1 MGPTI
6 MKSVT
11 IRSVRVIDGTG
22 RTIERATVVIRGTTI
37 VAVGSD
43 RDLSILRGTTKI
55 DGRGLTL
62 LPGLIDCHVHLCL
75 GAEPD
80 VIDAIAKE
88 PPTLTLLKSSRAAR
102 QTLEAG
108 FTTVRDVGSRDHS
121 IFTLQRAIDAG
132 LVPGP
137 RIAAAGLAICMIGG
151 HARFIGQEV
160 EGVRQVRAV
169 VRSQISAG
177 AAVIKVIASG
187 GVLTPGTS
195 PDQAQMTVEELQ
207 AAVEEAHRAGR
218 KVAAHAH
225 GSSGMKNAVRAGVRS
240 IEHATLMDEEAAAMM
255 KQQGVFMVPTLSAL
269 ATTAACR
276 LGCGTPAS
284 VLDKAKSMTKR
295 HQVSFK
301 KALRDGIQ
309 IAMGTDAGTPFN
321 FHGENAQELERM
333 VALGMSPMQAILA
346 STSAAARLI
355 GIQDQVG
362 TIEKGKLADL
372 LLFEGNPLRRI
383 DLLRDRDRI
392 VGVMRSGK
400 FVSGP
405 LSKT

>member
-1 MGPTI
+1 M
-6 MKSVT
+6 MKSVA
-11 IRSVRVIDGTG
+11 IRAVRVIDGTG
-22 RTIERATVVIRGTTI
+22 RSIERATVLIRGATI
-37 VAVGSD
+37 AAVGPD
-43 RDLSILRGTTKI
+43 RDLSIPRGATRI

-62 LPGLIDCHVHLCL
+62 LPGLMDCHVHLCL

-80 VIDAIAKE
+80 VVDAITKE
-88 PPTLTLLKSSRAAR
+88 TPSLTLLKSSRSAR

-121 IFTLQRAIDAG
+121 IFTLKQAIDAG

-137 RIAAAGLAICMIGG
+137 RIVGAGLVICMIGG
-151 HARFIGQEV
+151 HARFIGQEI
-160 EGVRQVRAV
+160 EGVQQVRAA
-169 VRSQISAG
+169 VRAQISAG
-177 AAVIKVIASG
+177 ASVIKVIASG

-207 AAVEEAHRAGR
+207 AAVEEAQRAGR

-225 GSSGMKNAVRAGVRS
+225 GSSGIKNAVRAGVHS
-240 IEHATLMDEEAAAMM
+240 VEHATLMDEEAATMM

-276 LGCGTPAS
+276 LGCGVPDS
-284 VLDKAKSMTKR
+284 VRDKAKALTKHHAR
-295 HQVSFK
+295 SFRN
-301 KALRDGIQ
+301 ALRDGIQ

-333 VALGMSPMQAILA
+333 VAFGMSPMQAILA

-355 GIQDQVG
+355 GIQGQVG
-362 TIEKGKLADL
+362 TIEKGKLADI
-372 LLFEGNPLRRI
+372 LLFDGNPLRRI
-383 DLLRDRDRI
+383 DLLRDHSRI
-392 VGVMRSGK
+392 MGVMQAGK
-400 FVSGP
+400 FVAGP
-405 LSKT
+405 LSQM

>member
-1 MGPTI
+1 M
-6 MKSVT
+6 MKSVA

-37 VAVGSD
+37 AAVGQD
-43 RDLSILRGTTKI
+43 RDLSIPRGTTRI

-62 LPGLIDCHVHLCL
+62 LPGLMDCHVHLCL

-80 VIDAIAKE
+80 VVDAITKE
-88 PPTLTLLKSSRAAR
+88 TPSLTLLKSSRSAR
-102 QTLEAG
+102 LTLEAG

-121 IFTLQRAIDAG
+121 IFSLKHAIDAG

-137 RIAAAGLAICMIGG
+137 RIVGAGLVICMIGG
-151 HARFIGQEV
+151 HARFIGQEI
-160 EGVRQVRAV
+160 EGVQQVRAA
-169 VRSQISAG
+169 VRAQISAG
-177 AAVIKVIASG
+177 ASVIKVIASG

-207 AAVEEAHRAGR
+207 AAVEEAQRAGR

-225 GSSGMKNAVRAGVRS
+225 GSSGMKNAVRAGVHS
-240 IEHATLMDEEAAAMM
+240 IEHATLMDKEAATMM

-276 LGCGTPAS
+276 LGCGVPDS
-284 VLDKAKSMTKR
+284 VRDKAKALTK
-295 HQVSFK
+295 HHAMSFRN
-301 KALRDGIQ
+301 ALRDGIQ

-333 VALGMSPMQAILA
+333 VAFGMSPMQAILA

-355 GIQDQVG
+355 GIQGRVG

-372 LLFEGNPLRRI
+372 LLFDGNPLRRI
-383 DLLRDRDRI
+383 DLLCDHSRI
-392 VGVMRSGK
+392 MGVMQAGK
-400 FVSGP
+400 FVAGP
-405 LSKT
+405 ISQM

>member
-1 MGPTI
+1 M
-6 MKSVT
+6 MKSVA
-11 IRSVRVIDGTG
+11 IRSVRIIDGTG
-22 RTIERATVVIRGTTI
+22 RTIERATVLVRGAVIT
-37 VAVGSD
+37 AVGSD
-43 RDLSILRGTTKI
+43 QDLSIPRGATKI

-80 VIDAIAKE
+80 VVEAIAKE
-88 PPTLTLLKSSRAAR
+88 PPALTLLKSSQAAR

-121 IFTLQRAIDAG
+121 IFTLQRAIDTG

-137 RIAAAGLAICMIGG
+137 RIVGAGLAICMIGG

-160 EGVRQVRAV
+160 EGPEQVRSAV
-169 VRSQISAG
+169 RAQIAAG
-177 AAVIKVIASG
+177 ATVIKVVASG

-207 AAVEEAHRAGR
+207 AAVDEAQGARM

-225 GSSGMKNAVRAGVRS
+225 GASGMKNAVRAGVHS

-276 LGCGTPAS
+276 RGCGIPQSA
-284 VLDKAKSMTKR
+284 LDKAKSMTKR
-295 HQVSFK
+295 HQASFK
-301 KALRDGIQ
+301 NAMRDGIH

-333 VALGMSPMQAILA
+333 VAFGMTPMQAILA

-383 DLLRDRDRI
+383 DLLRDRNRI
-392 VGVMRSGK
+392 IGVMQAGK
-400 FVSGP
+400 FVAGP

>member
-1 MGPTI
+1 
-6 MKSVT
+6 
-11 IRSVRVIDGTG
+11 
-22 RTIERATVVIRGTTI
+22 
-37 VAVGSD
+37 
-43 RDLSILRGTTKI
+43 
-55 DGRGLTL
+55 
-62 LPGLIDCHVHLCL
+62 VHLCL

-80 VIDAIAKE
+80 VVDAINKE
-88 PPTLTLLKSSRAAR
+88 TSALTLLKSGRAAR

-121 IFTLQRAIDAG
+121 IFTLQGAIDTG

-137 RIAAAGLAICMIGG
+137 RIVAAGLAICMVGG
-151 HARFIGQEV
+151 HARFIGHEV
-160 EGVRQVRAV
+160 EGVQQVRAV
-169 VRSQISAG
+169 VRAQIAAG
-177 AAVIKVIASG
+177 ASVIKVIASG

-207 AAVEEAHRAGR
+207 AAVEEAQRAGR

-225 GSSGMKNAVRAGVRS
+225 GSSGMKNAVRAGVHS
-240 IEHATLMDEEAAAMM
+240 IEHATLMDQEAAAMM
-255 KQQGVFMVPTLSAL
+255 KEQGVFMVPTLSAL

-276 LGCGTPAS
+276 PGCGVPENA
-284 VLDKAKSMTKR
+284 LDKAKAMN
-295 HQVSFK
+295 
-301 KALRDGIQ
+301 ALRDGIP

-333 VALGMSPMQAILA
+333 VAFGMSPMQAILA

-355 GIQDQVG
+355 GIQDRVG

-383 DLLRDRDRI
+383 DLLRDRSRI
-392 VGVMRSGK
+392 VGVMQAGR
-400 FVSGP
+400 FVAGP
-405 LSKT
+405 LAGKG

>member
-1 MGPTI
+1 
-6 MKSVT
+6 MKSLA

-37 VAVGSD
+37 AAVGSD
-43 RDLSILRGTTKI
+43 RDLSLPRGTTKI

-80 VIDAIAKE
+80 VVDAFAKE
-88 PPTLTLLKSSRAAR
+88 TPALTLLKSSRSAR

-121 IFTLQRAIDAG
+121 IFTLQQAIDAG

-137 RIAAAGLAICMIGG
+137 RIVAAGLAICMIGG

-160 EGVRQVRAV
+160 EGVQQVRAV
-169 VRSQISAG
+169 VRAQISAG
-177 AAVIKVIASG
+177 ASVIKVIASG

-195 PDQAQMTVEELQ
+195 PEQAQMTVEELQ

-225 GSSGMKNAVRAGVRS
+225 GSSGMKNALRAGVHS

-276 LGCGTPAS
+276 LGCGIPESA
-284 VLDKAKSMTKR
+284 LNKAKSMTKR

-301 KALRDGIQ
+301 KAHRSGIL

-321 FHGENAQELERM
+321 YHGDNAQELERM
-333 VALGMSPMQAILA
+333 VALGMTPMEAIVA
-346 STSAAARLI
+346 STAVAARLI

-383 DLLRDRDRI
+383 DLLRDRSRI
-392 VGVMRSGK
+392 IGVMQAGK

>member
-1 MGPTI
+1 

-22 RTIERATVVIRGTTI
+22 QTTERATVIIRGSTI
-37 VAVGSD
+37 AAIGSD
-43 RDLSILRGTTKI
+43 RDLSPPRGTSKI

-80 VIDAIAKE
+80 VVDAIAKE
-88 PPTLTLLKSSRAAR
+88 PPALTLLKSSQAAR
-102 QTLEAG
+102 RTLEAG

-121 IFTLQRAIDAG
+121 IFTLQRAIDEG

-137 RIAAAGLAICMIGG
+137 RIVAAGLVICMIGG

-160 EGVRQVRAV
+160 EGAEQVRSAV
-169 VRSQISAG
+169 RAQIAAG

-195 PDQAQMTVEELQ
+195 PDQAQMTVDELR
-207 AAVEEAHRAGR
+207 AAVDESQRAGR

-225 GSSGMKNAVRAGVRS
+225 GSSGMKNAIQAGVHS
-240 IEHATLMDEEAAAMM
+240 IEHATLMDGVAANMM

-276 LGCGTPAS
+276 LGCGIPESA
-284 VLDKAKSMTKR
+284 LDKAKSMTKH

-301 KALRDGIQ
+301 NALRDGIQ

-333 VALGMSPMQAILA
+333 VAFGMSPMQAILA

-383 DLLRDRDRI
+383 DLLRDRNRI
-392 VGVMRSGK
+392 IGVMQAGK
-400 FVSGP
+400 LVAGP

>member
-1 MGPTI
+1 M
-6 MKSVT
+6 MKSVI
-11 IRSVRVIDGTG
+11 IRSTRVIDGTG
-22 RTIERATVVIRGTTI
+22 RTIERATIVIRGNRI
-37 VAVGSD
+37 VAVGPD
-43 RDLSILRGTTKI
+43 RDLSISGRATKI
-55 DGRGLTL
+55 DGRGLSV

-80 VIDAIAKE
+80 VVDAITKE
-88 PPTLTLLKSSRAAR
+88 TSSLILLKSSRAAR
-102 QTLEAG
+102 QTLESG

-121 IFTLQRAIDAG
+121 IFTLQEAIG
-132 LVPGP
+132 RGIVPGP
-137 RIAAAGLAICMIGG
+137 RIVAAGLAICMVGG

-160 EGVRQVRAV
+160 EGVQQVRAV
-169 VRSQISAG
+169 VRAQIAAG
-177 AAVIKVIASG
+177 ASVIKVIASG

-195 PDQAQMTVEELQ
+195 PDQAQMTEEELQ
-207 AAVEEAHRAGR
+207 AAVEEAQRAGR

-225 GSSGMKNAVRAGVRS
+225 GSSGMKNAVRAGVHS

-255 KQQGVFMVPTLSAL
+255 KRQGVFMVPTLSAL

-276 LGCGTPAS
+276 PGCGVPENA
-284 VLDKAKSMTKR
+284 LDKAKAMTKR
-295 HQVSFK
+295 HAVSFK
-301 KALRDGIQ
+301 NAVRDGIP

-333 VALGMSPMQAILA
+333 VSFGMSPMQAILA

-362 TIEKGKLADL
+362 TVEKGKLADL

-383 DLLRDRDRI
+383 DLLRDRSRI
-392 VGVMRSGK
+392 IGVMQAGR
-400 FVSGP
+400 FVAGP
-405 LSKT
+405 LSDV